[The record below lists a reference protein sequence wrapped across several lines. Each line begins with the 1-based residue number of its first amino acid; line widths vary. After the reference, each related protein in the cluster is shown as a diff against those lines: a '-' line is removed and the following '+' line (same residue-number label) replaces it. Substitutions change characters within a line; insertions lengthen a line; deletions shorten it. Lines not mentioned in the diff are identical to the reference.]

1 MVEAALVAAVIVT
14 GLVAIAA
21 IAILRVRSDAGAN
34 SFDRLVKQLEGV
46 ARDLDGKFARATA
59 DMAERLS
66 DTKGDLRQET
76 ADRIA
81 QGFLALKNDLEQQ
94 LKTGREEQAGGLKL
108 EIAALTSQMRDGLES
123 VRFEIDQKLLAITNQ

>member
-1 MVEAALVAAVIVT
+1 MGEAALVAAVIVT
-14 GLVAIAA
+14 GLIAIAG
-21 IAILRVRSDAGAN
+21 IAILLVRSYAGAN
-34 SFDRLVKQLEGV
+34 SFDRLVKQLEVV
-46 ARDLDGKFARATA
+46 ARDLDGKFVRATA

-94 LKTGREEQAGGLKL
+94 LKAGREEQDRK
-108 EIAALTSQMRDGLES
+108 S
-123 VRFEIDQKLLAITNQ
+123 